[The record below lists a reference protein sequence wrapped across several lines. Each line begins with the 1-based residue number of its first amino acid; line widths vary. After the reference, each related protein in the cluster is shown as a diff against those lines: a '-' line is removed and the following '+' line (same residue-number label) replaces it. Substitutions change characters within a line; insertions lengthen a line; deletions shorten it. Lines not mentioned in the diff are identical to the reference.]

1 MIPPIDDTKY
11 FVFIQSG
18 GVAHNV
24 SFLLTRDQR
33 SYVMMD
39 LPLEPIT
46 NIQMVALIKSN
57 IYMCLPSTT
66 GRFIS
71 SSMLNIVLS

>member
-1 MIPPIDDTKY
+1 MMTPIGDTIY
-11 FVFIQSG
+11 FVPYQSG

-39 LPLEPIT
+39 LPLELIT
-46 NIQMVALIKSN
+46 NICIVALTKSKY
-57 IYMCLPSTT
+57 IFTHFLPSAM
-66 GRFIS
+66 GRPIS
-71 SSMLNIVLS
+71 SSMS